1 MAVAHC
7 YCRVITC
14 TSPAGLGK
22 GAFPLPEVLPE
33 QELWERLFYLAL
45 SSSAVFQGLCPV
57 SLRGLQR

>member
-14 TSPAGLGK
+14 TSPASLGK

-33 QELWERLFYLAL
+33 QELGGGYFTLL
-45 SSSAVFQGLCPV
+45 SPAQQCFRVFVQFP
-57 SLRGLQR
+57 